1 FIRTRLQT
9 VFGLHVYFVEHSCFF
24 HFPGITLEAK
34 MHYLLSD
41 CCNRTWHYTL
51 AHICRMYTRD
61 FRKTGYSSHELL
73 YGDELQ
79 TRSKVRQT
87 EGRKSDAF
95 ETLVGARPTVS
106 HRQNLSIS
114 NEMCGRSY
122 PELSADDPRL
132 REAIEQARGHANM
145 CTTERTVVL
154 EGKRL
159 IMDALASGGHIHSLY
174 FSSRECLNELNLS
187 EHLDKV
193 FYVPHRILKRF
204 SGLKTFPGL
213 MAIFRVPNPSYV
225 SRANITQGFWRPL
238 PVTLILN
245 GLRDPGN
252 MGSLLRTAAG
262 FGLSAVLV
270 SKGSVDIWN
279 EKVVRAGMSA
289 HFRMPIYQD
298 LSWAQIGSWLN
309 EESIRGSGCMKV
321 YIADV
326 AVDET
331 ERLLSKYAVGDR
343 AAEDE
348 TPVLQK
354 STTVNDK
361 YPVDDSDQL
370 GNIPTAFQ
378 AFLSSPTEPS
388 AYRLPLTTCPHFLVD
403 YFPVRS
409 EVTNDL
415 QTGHG
420 RSKLALVVGA
430 EAEGLSPEAY
440 YLAHL
445 TGGARVVIP
454 SAVDT
459 DSLNVLSATSVII
472 GEIQRQFLYSCDA
485 SPPKCK

>member
-1 FIRTRLQT
+1 
-9 VFGLHVYFVEHSCFF
+9 
-24 HFPGITLEAK
+24 

-41 CCNRTWHYTL
+41 CCNRMWRYNL
-51 AHICRMYTRD
+51 ARICHMCTRD
-61 FRKTGYSSHELL
+61 FCKTGYSSQKLL

-79 TRSKVRQT
+79 TRSKAKQVK
-87 EGRKSDAF
+87 GRKSDAF
-95 ETLVGARPTVS
+95 KALVDARPTVS
-106 HRQNLSIS
+106 HTSVS
-114 NEMCGRSY
+114 NEICDRSY
-122 PELSADDPRL
+122 PELSTDDPRL
-132 REAIEQARGHANM
+132 REAIEQARGHVNM
-145 CTTERTVVL
+145 CSTERTVVL

-174 FSSRECLNELNLS
+174 FSSRECLSELNLS
-187 EHLDKV
+187 KHLDKV

-225 SRANITQGFWRPL
+225 SCVNTTRGFWRPL

-262 FGLSAVLV
+262 FGLSSVLV

-289 HFRMPIYQD
+289 HFRIPIYQD

-321 YIADV
+321 YVADV
-326 AVDET
+326 SVDET

-343 AAEDE
+343 VAEDK
-348 TPVLQK
+348 TPILQK
-354 STTVNDK
+354 SITVNDE
-361 YPVDDSDQL
+361 YAVDDSDPL

-388 AYRLPLTTCPHFLVD
+388 AYRLPLTTCPHFSVD

-415 QTGHG
+415 QTNHG

-445 TGGARVVIP
+445 TGGARVIIP
-454 SAVDT
+454 SAMDT
-459 DSLNVLSATSVII
+459 ESLNVLSATSVII
-472 GEIQRQFLYSCDA
+472 GEIQRQFLYSLDA
-485 SPPKCK
+485 SPRKCK

>member
-1 FIRTRLQT
+1 M
-9 VFGLHVYFVEHSCFF
+9 FGLHVHFVRHSCFF
-24 HFPGITLEAK
+24 YFPDITLEAD
-34 MHYLLSD
+34 H
-41 CCNRTWHYTL
+41 CNRMWRYTL
-51 AHICRMYTRD
+51 ARICHICTRD
-61 FRKTGYSSHELL
+61 FRKAGYSGQILL

-79 TRSKVRQT
+79 TRSRAKRI
-87 EGRKSDAF
+87 ERKKSDAF
-95 ETLVGARPTVS
+95 ETSVDQRPAVS
-106 HRQNLSIS
+106 HRQSKSVSI
-114 NEMCGRSY
+114 ELCDRSY

-132 REAIEQARGHANM
+132 WGSGAIERARGHDNM
-145 CTTERTVVL
+145 CPTERTVVL

-174 FSSRECLNELNLS
+174 FSSRECLTELNLS
-187 EHLDKV
+187 KHVDKV
-193 FYVPHRILKRF
+193 FYVPHRVLKRF
-204 SGLKTFPGL
+204 SALKTFPGL
-213 MAIFRVPNPSYV
+213 LAILRVPNPSYV
-225 SRANITQGFWRPL
+225 SRTNTTRGLWRPL

-245 GLRDPGN
+245 SLRDPGN

-262 FGLSAVLV
+262 FGLSSVLV

-289 HFRMPIYQD
+289 HFRVPIYQG
-298 LSWAQIGSWLN
+298 LSWAEIGSWLK

-321 YIADV
+321 YVADV
-326 AVDET
+326 AVGET

-343 AAEDE
+343 VAEDK
-348 TPVLQK
+348 TSNIQK
-354 STTVNDK
+354 STTTNAEHT
-361 YPVDDSDQL
+361 VDDSDLL
-370 GNIPTAFQ
+370 GNMRTAFQ

-409 EVTNDL
+409 EVMNDL
-415 QTGHG
+415 QAGRD

-454 SAVDT
+454 SAMDT
-459 DSLNVLSATSVII
+459 ESLNVLSATSVVI

-485 SPPKCK
+485 SSRKCK